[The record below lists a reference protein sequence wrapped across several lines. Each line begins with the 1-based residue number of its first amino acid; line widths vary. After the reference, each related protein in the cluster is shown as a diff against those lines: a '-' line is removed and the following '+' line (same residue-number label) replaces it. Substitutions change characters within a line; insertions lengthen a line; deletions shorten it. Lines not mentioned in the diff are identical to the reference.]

1 MNRKAAII
9 SIRGSKLTASEIK
22 LLKKEKPWGIIL
34 FKRNIITFKQ
44 TKNLTQKIRSCMKD
58 PFYPILIDEEGGKV
72 SRLSGLFSTKE
83 FSQYFFGHLYEK
95 NNKNGKLIYKYY
107 LETICNILN
116 DLGINI
122 NTIPVMDLLQNS
134 THQVIKS
141 RAYSY
146 QTKTIKTLGKFCI
159 SFLKK
164 KKIASVSKHVPG
176 HGCSNSDS
184 HLNLP
189 IVYKKKSKLYKEDF
203 SLFKN
208 LSSNFMMTAHILY
221 KNVDSKNLA
230 TFSNNIINQII
241 RKKLNFK
248 GILISDDISM
258 KALSKNLS
266 VNADK
271 ALNAGCN
278 LVLYCGG
285 NIKESSK
292 LLKNLRTIDEFTRKK
307 TYQFYNFL
315 R

>member
-9 SIRGSKLTASEIK
+9 SIRGSKLTASEIR

-72 SRLSGLFSTKE
+72 SRLSELFSTKE
-83 FSQYFFGHLYEK
+83 FTQYFFGLLYEK

-146 QTKTIKTLGKFCI
+146 KAKTIKTLGNFCI
-159 SFLKK
+159 SFFRE
-164 KKIASVSKHVPG
+164 H
-176 HGCSNSDS
+176 
-184 HLNLP
+184 
-189 IVYKKKSKLYKEDF
+189 
-203 SLFKN
+203 
-208 LSSNFMMTAHILY
+208 
-221 KNVDSKNLA
+221 
-230 TFSNNIINQII
+230 
-241 RKKLNFK
+241 
-248 GILISDDISM
+248 
-258 KALSKNLS
+258 
-266 VNADK
+266 
-271 ALNAGCN
+271 
-278 LVLYCGG
+278 
-285 NIKESSK
+285 
-292 LLKNLRTIDEFTRKK
+292 
-307 TYQFYNFL
+307 
-315 R
+315 